1 MNSRCAELAKFVIY
15 ESPFMV
21 YCDAPE
27 HILDKPGADF
37 LNNMPTVW
45 DDTKVLG
52 GYPGEYII
60 IAKRSGK
67 DWYVGAM
74 TNDSERTIQ
83 LKMDFLPSGKYTLSS
98 WADVLSSPQSLT
110 RSEGK
115 VSASSVMNIH
125 LDTAGGWVAKITANK

>member
-1 MNSRCAELAKFVIY
+1 
-15 ESPFMV
+15 
-21 YCDAPE
+21 
-27 HILDKPGADF
+27 
-37 LNNMPTVW
+37 
-45 DDTKVLG
+45 VLG

-74 TNDSERTIQ
+74 TNDAERTVQ

-110 RSEGK
+110 RAQK
-115 VSASSVMNIH
+115 AVSASSVINIR
-125 LDTAGGWVAKITANK
+125 LDTAGGWVAKITAAN